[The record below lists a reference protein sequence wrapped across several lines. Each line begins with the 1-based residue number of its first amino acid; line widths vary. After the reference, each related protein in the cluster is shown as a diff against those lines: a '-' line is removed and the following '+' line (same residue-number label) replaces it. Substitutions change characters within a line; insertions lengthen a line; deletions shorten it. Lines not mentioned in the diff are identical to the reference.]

1 MLSIKKLRN
10 KDRYVK
16 DICKRINTN
25 GALIYKN
32 MLKYLVIKYVSC
44 FKIEKSFFLTYDM
57 SNICERK
64 IHRPKYL

>member
-1 MLSIKKLRN
+1 MLLIKKFRN

-16 DICKRINTN
+16 DICKRININ
-25 GALIYKN
+25 GVLIYKN

-44 FKIEKSFFLTYDM
+44 FKIEKLFFLIYDM

-64 IHRPKYL
+64 IYRLKYL